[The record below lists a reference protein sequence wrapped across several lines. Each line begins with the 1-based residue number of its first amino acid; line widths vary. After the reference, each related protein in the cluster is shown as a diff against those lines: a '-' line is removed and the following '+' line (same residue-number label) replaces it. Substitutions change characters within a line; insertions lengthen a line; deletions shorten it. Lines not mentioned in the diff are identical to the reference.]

1 MDGGIQCAQLYLPQP
16 LSKGFSHAAAP
27 WGCLSFSEDQT
38 SVFHSL
44 HRLLSGHGKSVRFA
58 AAIYSFSQP
67 FWNTCCRIPFLF
79 STQAARGKAT
89 AIRNQGSPE
98 DKRKTGSW
106 RPLLR
111 TRKLSALLETSAHVR
126 LNQCLIHRLPPLS
139 HSTVIL
145 LLLRYYSGLP

>member
-1 MDGGIQCAQLYLPQP
+1 MCSALPPTTPILGLQSCCCPLGLFILLRGSDVCVSFPAQTPEWTWQICEVCSSP
-16 LSKGFSHAAAP
+16 
-27 WGCLSFSEDQT
+27 
-38 SVFHSL
+38 
-44 HRLLSGHGKSVRFA
+44 
-58 AAIYSFSQP
+58 SFSQP